1 MQEIK
6 DKKHSIDFDDEI
18 DLRELFKALSDGK
31 WLILA
36 LTTLVS
42 IFGVIYSLYLPNIYK
57 SEAILVPVTPSN
69 NISGALGS
77 YGGLAGLAGI
87 SLSSGDDEGN
97 SVKALKKISSLSF
110 FENNILQN
118 IFLPDLMA
126 VKYWDVEKNIVVYDD
141 SIYQRTSN
149 TWVRDVSY
157 PKKQIPTAQES
168 FEVFT
173 DKHLNISQD
182 QKTGFITLS
191 IRHQSPFIARQWVE
205 LIINEVNNFYR
216 QKDKAESEKA
226 VNYLNQITGTS
237 PYFNQ
242 AIMLKMEM
250 TGLTQIK
257 QVIAELLQEE
267 TQKLTLIE
275 ANQYY
280 VFDYIDPP
288 AVMER
293 KSEPK
298 RSIIIIIIT
307 LLGAVIGV
315 FFVLL
320 KHYVFKKS

>member
-6 DKKHSIDFDDEI
+6 DKKHSSDFDDEI

-69 NISGALGS
+69 NISGALGN

-97 SVKALKKISSLSF
+97 SVKALKKIGSLSF

-157 PKKQIPTAQES
+157 PNNKYLLLKKAS
-168 FEVFT
+168 
-173 DKHLNISQD
+173 K
-182 QKTGFITLS
+182 
-191 IRHQSPFIARQWVE
+191 
-205 LIINEVNNFYR
+205 
-216 QKDKAESEKA
+216 
-226 VNYLNQITGTS
+226 YLQ
-237 PYFNQ
+237 
-242 AIMLKMEM
+242 
-250 TGLTQIK
+250 
-257 QVIAELLQEE
+257 
-267 TQKLTLIE
+267 
-275 ANQYY
+275 
-280 VFDYIDPP
+280 
-288 AVMER
+288 
-293 KSEPK
+293 
-298 RSIIIIIIT
+298 IIIYI
-307 LLGAVIGV
+307 
-315 FFVLL
+315 
-320 KHYVFKKS
+320 

>member
-6 DKKHSIDFDDEI
+6 DKEHLNNFDDEI

-31 WLILA
+31 WLIISV
-36 LTTLVS
+36 TTLIS
-42 IFGVIYSLYLPNIYK
+42 IFGVVYSLFLPDIYE
-57 SEAILVPVTPSN
+57 SEAILAPVTPSN

-77 YGGLAGLAGI
+77 YSGLAGLAGI

-97 SVKALKKISSLSF
+97 SVKALKKIGSLSF
-110 FENNILQN
+110 FENNILEN

-126 VKYWDVEKNIVVYDD
+126 VNYWDFQTNILLYDD
-141 SIYQRTSN
+141 SKYQSTSD
-149 TWVRDVSY
+149 TWVRDVS
-157 PKKQIPTAQES
+157 
-168 FEVFT
+168 
-173 DKHLNISQD
+173 
-182 QKTGFITLS
+182 FITLS
-191 IRHQSPFIARQWVE
+191 IKHQSPFIAKQWVE

-216 QKDKAESEKA
+216 QKDKLKSEKA
-226 VNYLNQITGTS
+226 INYLNQQI
-237 PYFNQ
+237 
-242 AIMLKMEM
+242 EM

-288 AVMER
+288 AVME
-293 KSEPK
+293 KNSEPK
-298 RSIIIIIIT
+298 RSVIIIVIT

-315 FFVLL
+315 FLVLL
-320 KHYVFKKS
+320 KHYAFKKRAT